1 MTIPHPLSVQGVEPA
16 QRSGAALPVRSVPV
30 MRLTQ
35 QVMPVLVLVELLVRQ
50 VQMVLLAL
58 GKRALMIPPVPVP
71 LAERVQIARQVQIA
85 PQVPIAQQTALKDSA
100 LPVSSR

>member
-16 QRSGAALPVRSVPV
+16 QGSGAALPVRSVPV
-30 MRLTQ
+30 MRLAQ

-71 LAERVQIARQVQIA
+71 LAERVQIARQV
-85 PQVPIAQQTALKDSA
+85 PIEQQAALKDSA